1 MKKSSMQP
9 PDWPLKARYILVISL
24 LCGLLLSLVP
34 FMFAIDAFRSPD
46 FCLRLLDVVLLYI
59 LVVSMFFSSIWF
71 NLKWHRLS
79 KLKKLL
85 LNTLIY
91 LSFTFLN
98 IALHYPVWKIT
109 SPVPIQFYIK
119 DEIVRNLIILLVSF
133 FIVRFY
139 VKATEN
145 QMLKEANSDLQN
157 QHLNSQL
164 TALMNQINPHFFFN
178 TLNTLSGLVQE
189 NPEKSEVFID
199 KLSQVFRYILNM
211 QENSQV
217 SLAEEIRFA
226 QDYAFLL
233 KVRFE
238 EKLIINFNLDPDNR
252 TRVPSLCTQLLIEN
266 VIKHNRMNNQ
276 FPVSIWLTEENGCL
290 KVCNTYYPQN
300 SEYSFGLG
308 LKNLNRRSEL
318 LSGKPI
324 LIDKTED
331 MFCVLVP
338 LIQT

>member
-1 MKKSSMQP
+1 
-9 PDWPLKARYILVISL
+9 
-24 LCGLLLSLVP
+24 
-34 FMFAIDAFRSPD
+34 MFAFDAFRNPD
-46 FCLRLLDVVLLYI
+46 FHLRLLDVVMLYV
-59 LVVSMFFSSIWF
+59 LVVSMFFMCIWF
-71 NLKWHRLS
+71 NLKWHHLS

-91 LSFTFLN
+91 LLFTLLN

-109 SPVPIQFYIK
+109 SHIPIQFYIK

-139 VKATEN
+139 LKATEN

-157 QHLNSQL
+157 QHLNNQL

-189 NPEKSEVFID
+189 NPEKSGVFID

-211 QENSQV
+211 QETSHV
-217 SLAEEIRFA
+217 SLADEVRFA
-226 QDYAFLL
+226 RDYAFLL

-238 EKLIINFNLDPDNR
+238 DKLIININLDPDHR
-252 TRVPSLCTQLLIEN
+252 IQVPSLCTQLLIEN
-266 VIKHNRMNNQ
+266 VIKHNRMNNH
-276 FPVSIWLTEENGCL
+276 FPVTIWLTEEKGYL
-290 KVCNTYYPQN
+290 KVCNTYYPQK
-300 SEYSFGLG
+300 SEYSSGLG

-324 LIDKTED
+324 FIEKTEET
-331 MFCVLVP
+331 FCVLVP